1 MPERIYPMDLRITSY
16 FLILALF
23 SSVGFAMPADKN
35 SDASLQTI
43 APSREYNFNFGWLF
57 KLGDNPTYS
66 EATYDD
72 SGWRNLRL
80 PHDWS
85 IEHDF
90 DPTLDGATA
99 YLPGG
104 IGWYRKSFVTPQN
117 KSAKR
122 FYILFD
128 GIYNHST
135 VWLNGKKIGGRINGY
150 TPFYYDI
157 TEQLAKAGSE
167 NVLAV
172 RVDRSRYIDS
182 RWYPGAGIYR
192 NVTMVAVD
200 PLHIPIWG
208 VYVQTP
214 VATKERAEVAL
225 AIEVNNKRAAPA
237 EFVIETKILDANAK
251 EVGRAQSTETIPAGE
266 AGVFKKNIAF
276 NSPRLWS
283 PEQPALYTA
292 RITIRQGEHI
302 VDRLDTRFGV
312 RDIYFDP
319 KTGFYLNGVKTA
331 IKGVNLHHDAG
342 AVGVAV
348 PKDVWR
354 RRLASLKRAGTN
366 AIRTA
371 HNPASEEFLNLC
383 DEMGFLVQAEI
394 FDEWDNPKDKRLNQ
408 WERHSDRISRG
419 YADYFQQEAEEDLK
433 LAVKRDRNHPS
444 IFMWS
449 IGNEIEW
456 TYPRYKA
463 ATGYFD
469 MNASGNYF
477 YNPPFITEQEI
488 KDRFHKSEP
497 GQYVLAKTAAKL
509 SNWVKELDTTRPVT
523 ANLILPSV
531 SHISGYTD
539 ALDVVGYSYRRV
551 IYDYGHERYP
561 DKPIMGTEN
570 VVQWHEWKAV
580 IEREFISG
588 TFLWTGVDY
597 LGEAHGAWPRKAV
610 RSGMLDLA
618 GFETP
623 AYSLYRTLWSD
634 EPYIAITT
642 QTEDK
647 SLYKHDGK
655 QRVVEKTP
663 GDWQYR
669 VWGWQDVNRH
679 WNYNKNE
686 LVIVEVLS
694 NCPSVELLLNGR
706 PLGVQSLA
714 DNPDRILKW
723 AVPFSAGALTA
734 KGVGECSILAKI
746 ETAGNP
752 VAVSHTID
760 HKKLP
765 LDGESVAHVEVQLV
779 DKKGRPVS
787 HQDVVI
793 EFELADELELL
804 GTDNGRTS
812 RMERYKSTRLRT
824 SEGKA
829 LLIVRAKASATTSP
843 LGAAAIKTIDLEKA
857 VSTKIMGVV
866 Q

>member
-1 MPERIYPMDLRITSY
+1 M
-16 FLILALF
+16 
-23 SSVGFAMPADKN
+23 
-35 SDASLQTI
+35 
-43 APSREYNFNFGWLF
+43 
-57 KLGDNPTYS
+57 
-66 EATYDD
+66 
-72 SGWRNLRL
+72 
-80 PHDWS
+80 
-85 IEHDF
+85 
-90 DPTLDGATA
+90 
-99 YLPGG
+99 
-104 IGWYRKSFVTPQN
+104 
-117 KSAKR
+117 
-122 FYILFD
+122 
-128 GIYNHST
+128 
-135 VWLNGKKIGGRINGY
+135 
-150 TPFYYDI
+150 
-157 TEQLAKAGSE
+157 
-167 NVLAV
+167 
-172 RVDRSRYIDS
+172 
-182 RWYPGAGIYR
+182 
-192 NVTMVAVD
+192 
-200 PLHIPIWG
+200 
-208 VYVQTP
+208 
-214 VATKERAEVAL
+214 
-225 AIEVNNKRAAPA
+225 
-237 EFVIETKILDANAK
+237 
-251 EVGRAQSTETIPAGE
+251 
-266 AGVFKKNIAF
+266 
-276 NSPRLWS
+276 WS

-292 RITIRQGEHI
+292 ITTIRQGEHI

-433 LAVKRDRNHPS
+433 IAVKRDRNHPS

-647 SLYKHDGK
+647 SLYKRDGK
-655 QRVVEKTP
+655 QKVVEKTLAI
-663 GDWQYR
+663 GNT
-669 VWGWQDVNRH
+669 VCGA
-679 WNYNKNE
+679 
-686 LVIVEVLS
+686 
-694 NCPSVELLLNGR
+694 GR
-706 PLGVQSLA
+706 
-714 DNPDRILKW
+714 
-723 AVPFSAGALTA
+723 
-734 KGVGECSILAKI
+734 
-746 ETAGNP
+746 
-752 VAVSHTID
+752 
-760 HKKLP
+760 
-765 LDGESVAHVEVQLV
+765 
-779 DKKGRPVS
+779 
-787 HQDVVI
+787 
-793 EFELADELELL
+793 
-804 GTDNGRTS
+804 
-812 RMERYKSTRLRT
+812 M
-824 SEGKA
+824 
-829 LLIVRAKASATTSP
+829 
-843 LGAAAIKTIDLEKA
+843 
-857 VSTKIMGVV
+857 
-866 Q
+866 

>member
-1 MPERIYPMDLRITSY
+1 MDLKITSY
-16 FLILALF
+16 ILILALF

-43 APSREYNFNFGWLF
+43 APSREYNFNFGWSF
-57 KLGDNPTYS
+57 KLGDNPKYS
-66 EATYDD
+66 EGSYDD

-135 VWLNGKKIGGRINGY
+135 IWLNGKKIGGRINGY

-192 NVTMVAVD
+192 NVTLVAVD

-251 EVGRAQSTETIPAGE
+251 EVGRAQSTEKIPAGE
-266 AGVFKKNIAF
+266 AGVFQKNIAF

-354 RRLASLKRAGTN
+354 RRLESLKRAGTN

-488 KDRFHKSEP
+488 KDRFHESEP

-655 QRVVEKTP
+655 QKVVEKTP

-679 WNYNKNE
+679 WNYNENE

-706 PLGVQSLA
+706 SLGVQLLA

-734 KGVGECSILAKI
+734 KGVGECSTLAKI

-829 LLIVRAKASATTSP
+829 LLIVRAKASAATPS

-857 VSTKIMGVV
+857 ISTKIMGVV

>member
-1 MPERIYPMDLRITSY
+1 MDLKITSY
-16 FLILALF
+16 ILILALF

-43 APSREYNFNFGWLF
+43 APSREYNFNFGWSF
-57 KLGDNPTYS
+57 KLGDNPKYS
-66 EATYDD
+66 EGSYDD

-117 KSAKR
+117 KSSNR

-157 TEQLAKAGSE
+157 TEQLAKVGGE

-251 EVGRAQSTETIPAGE
+251 EVGRAQSTETIPASE
-266 AGVFKKNIAF
+266 AGVFQKNIAF

-354 RRLASLKRAGTN
+354 RRLESLKRAGTN

-588 TFLWTGVDY
+588 TFLWTGVEY

-634 EPYIAITT
+634 EPYIAITN

-669 VWGWQDVNRH
+669 VWGWQDANRH

-706 PLGVQSLA
+706 SLGVQLLA

-723 AVPFSAGALTA
+723 AVPFSVGALTA
-734 KGVGECSILAKI
+734 KGVGECSTLAKI

-829 LLIVRAKASATTSP
+829 LLIVRAKASATTQP